1 MIPPKADGEYVA
13 AMEDVLSTY
22 EEPYDERRPVVC
34 MDEQPVQ
41 MVGKPASHCLQ
52 PRSIRVVWTMSINGL
67 AWPRC
72 SCSVNRWQVG
82 AR

>member
-34 MDEQPVQ
+34 MDKPVQ
-41 MVGKPASHCLQ
+41 MVGETRQ
-52 PRSIRVVWTMSINGL
+52 PPLPVTTEHPCRVDY
-67 AWPRC
+67 
-72 SCSVNRWQVG
+72 
-82 AR
+82 